1 MRSDNNFTCYASC
14 SFGLEK
20 IVALELEAL
29 GLKEIRIKDARVY
42 FNADTEE
49 LARANLWLRS
59 ADRIYIVLGEF
70 TAKTFDELFSEVN
83 SIEWEALLEK
93 DEAIPVSGDAVQSVL
108 MSVSDIQ
115 SVTKKAIVERLREKW
130 HVNYLSEKG
139 NRVPIYVSTVR
150 DAFTVAVNTSGE
162 GLNRRGYRVKN
173 VQAPLRET
181 LAAGIISISRWK
193 DRPFYDIMCGS
204 GTIVI
209 EAALKACN
217 IAPGLRRQFA
227 LTGFGREW
235 AHAMKS
241 EKEKAQEGIIKEPDV
256 EIRGSDIDPVAL
268 DIARYHAKRAGVADL
283 IRFEKKDALVFTP
296 ETATGTLITNPPYA
310 VRLGNNEE
318 IAELYRKMGET
329 LRPLSGFRQYF
340 ICADPEFPVH
350 YGMKE
355 DSRRK
360 LYNGNIM
367 CYLFQYFRNR

>member
-1 MRSDNNFTCYASC
+1 MRSDKNFTCYASC

-59 ADRIYIVLGEF
+59 ADRIYIVLREF

-162 GLNRRGYRVKN
+162 GLNRRGYRVKM
-173 VQAPLRET
+173 
-181 LAAGIISISRWK
+181 SR
-193 DRPFYDIMCGS
+193 
-204 GTIVI
+204 
-209 EAALKACN
+209 
-217 IAPGLRRQFA
+217 
-227 LTGFGREW
+227 
-235 AHAMKS
+235 H
-241 EKEKAQEGIIKEPDV
+241 
-256 EIRGSDIDPVAL
+256 
-268 DIARYHAKRAGVADL
+268 
-283 IRFEKKDALVFTP
+283 
-296 ETATGTLITNPPYA
+296 
-310 VRLGNNEE
+310 
-318 IAELYRKMGET
+318 
-329 LRPLSGFRQYF
+329 LSGKPLQQ
-340 ICADPEFPVH
+340 E
-350 YGMKE
+350 
-355 DSRRK
+355 
-360 LYNGNIM
+360 
-367 CYLFQYFRNR
+367 